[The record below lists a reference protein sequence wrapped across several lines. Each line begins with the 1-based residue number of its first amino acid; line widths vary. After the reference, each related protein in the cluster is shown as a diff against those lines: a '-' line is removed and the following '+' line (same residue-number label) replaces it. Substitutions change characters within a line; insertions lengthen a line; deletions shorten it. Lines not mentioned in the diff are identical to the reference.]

1 MKWCKKWHFSKQFCF
16 WTHVQN
22 VFFAPQNIGLVR
34 NHFWPTEGSSIVQ
47 KKCHFFGQFQTKTVI
62 VQSVNSSNSFIWCFS
77 GSIVTWIENLY
88 SFNASKDIISLQ
100 KYSKLSF
107 SSFESF
113 RFDLVSFLYLTV
125 FWIEPRFRFRK
136 LKIPRFFLREVS
148 YSSYLG
154 WTKGLAGN
162 SKSIYKVCWS

>member
-1 MKWCKKWHFSKQFCF
+1 MF
-16 WTHVQN
+16 
-22 VFFAPQNIGLVR
+22 
-34 NHFWPTEGSSIVQ
+34 
-47 KKCHFFGQFQTKTVI
+47 KKCFLLPKILDLSETIFDLQKDQALYRKKGHFFGQFQTKTVI

-125 FWIEPRFRFRK
+125 FWIEPRFRSRK

>member
-1 MKWCKKWHFSKQFCF
+1 MTFLYAILLLDPWTKSVFGSPNYCTCPKPFLDLIKDQALYGKKG
-16 WTHVQN
+16 N
-22 VFFAPQNIGLVR
+22 
-34 NHFWPTEGSSIVQ
+34 
-47 KKCHFFGQFQTKTVI
+47 FFGQFQTKTVI

-100 KYSKLSF
+100 KFSKLSFF

-125 FWIEPRFRFRK
+125 FWIEPRFWSRK
-136 LKIPRFFLREVS
+136 LKIPRFFLRKVS
-148 YSSYLG
+148 HSSYLG

-162 SKSIYKVCWS
+162 SKSIYEVCWS